1 MSQGTTTPPVS
12 AMPVT
17 DVRFVKELYP
27 RLKPSDEVIER
38 YRDAID
44 NLPPITVARGGII
57 VDGYHRWQAHVRED
71 AETIDVVDLGN
82 LSDAEIVRE
91 SIQRNATHGHQLTR
105 ADKKKLAGQ
114 LWVTFADMNGN
125 RVTEIAQLLAVS
137 ERTVQDWTK
146 DARKAEKEEQQAR
159 AWDLW
164 LDCLSYR
171 AIADAIG
178 VDDKTVAAWCAES
191 AQNCGDSAPDSR
203 QHFDVWQFKFNSRDA
218 GQQSYFGALA
228 PQVME
233 NLLWFFTDPGDIVVD
248 LFAGTGTT
256 IEVGKRMGRRVW
268 AADIKGDK
276 EAPYL
281 PIHEAD
287 AVKGWPSDAPAK
299 AKLVFLDPP
308 YWKQAAGKYS
318 DSPADLANQS
328 LEQFYASWSAV
339 VDAAMKHAELVA
351 YIVSPAEMR
360 PDSSIDGH
368 PVDVV
373 DLAVGMLDAF
383 TGWRVHR
390 RIIVPYQTQQ
400 ATGQQVEWARANR
413 RMLKLYRDLV
423 VMHRA

>member
-1 MSQGTTTPPVS
+1 MTNRTTTPP
-12 AMPVT
+12 ATTMPVA

-38 YRDAID
+38 YRDALD

-71 AETIDVVDLGN
+71 ADTIAVVDLGN

-114 LWVTFADMNGN
+114 LWGTFADMDGN
-125 RVTEIAQLLAVS
+125 RVAEISSLLAVS

-146 DARKAEKEEQQAR
+146 DARKAEKDEQQAK

-164 LDCLSYR
+164 LDCRSQR
-171 AIADAIG
+171 EIADALG
-178 VDDKTVAAWCAES
+178 VSVGTVNQWCSESAES
-191 AQNCGDSAPDSR
+191 RNLNEPPDSR

-228 PQVME
+228 PQIME
-233 NLLWFFTDPGDIVVD
+233 NLLWFYTNPGDVVVD

-268 AADIKGDK
+268 ASDIKGNK

-281 PIHEAD
+281 PIHEGD
-287 AVKGWPSDAPAK
+287 ATDGWPSDAPVK

-318 DSPADLANQS
+318 DSPDDLGNQP
-328 LEQFYASWSAV
+328 LETFYESWAAV
-339 VDAAMKHAELVA
+339 VAAAMNHAEIIA
-351 YIVSPAEMR
+351 FIVSPTELR
-360 PDSSIDGH
+360 PGSTIEGQ
-368 PVDVV
+368 PIDVV
-373 DLAVGMLDAF
+373 DHATDMLAAF
-383 TGWRVHR
+383 DGWRVFR

-400 ATGQQVEWARANR
+400 ATGQQVEWARENR

-423 VMHRA
+423 VMSK